1 MFNHSFLDPQLMG
14 ILGEGVVVLIL
25 VFDSI
30 MSCSLGGGGVKYYRT
45 HKVLLPSLLNFRMI

>member
-14 ILGEGVVVLIL
+14 IWGVGVVLIL

-30 MSCSLGGGGVKYYRT
+30 MSCSWGGGGVKNIIAHIKFFYL
-45 HKVLLPSLLNFRMI
+45 VC